1 MKEKQRKTLK
11 IGPKANSGTT
21 QKQLDSNLNRK
32 GNATARFLKVGNIG
46 RAKCLNSGC
55 LKKFERQA
63 LLLQVYGWR
72 R

>member
-11 IGPKANSGTT
+11 IGPKANSGMTR
-21 QKQLDSNLNRK
+21 KQLDSNLNRK
-32 GNATARFLKVGNIG
+32 GNVTARFLKVANVG

-55 LKKFERQA
+55 LKKFKRQA

-72 R
+72 C

>member
-11 IGPKANSGTT
+11 IGPKANSGAT
-21 QKQLDSNLNRK
+21 QKQLDSNLTRK
-32 GNATARFLKVGNIG
+32 DNAAAWFLKVANVG
-46 RAKCLNSGC
+46 RAKCLNSSC

-72 R
+72 C